1 MILDQLSECEPYRK
15 LGERFAAGFDYLRST
30 VFETVADGKYAIDGE
45 DLVAMVQSYTTKPR
59 EQGRWE
65 AHRHYVDIQYMIN
78 GSEVMG
84 VAPLSQMTV
93 QEPYVRE
100 KDVEFFIGAG
110 QFVRVDRGTFAIFL
124 PKDVHMPQLQADAP
138 AVVKKVVVK
147 VRLN

>member
-1 MILDQLSECEPYRK
+1 MSCESSRPIAAQPGGPDVIFDQLNECEPYRK

-45 DLVAMVQSYTTKPR
+45 DLFAIVQSYATKPR

-65 AHRHYVDIQYMIN
+65 AHRHYADIQYLIS

-84 VAPLSQMTV
+84 IAPLGQMTV

-100 KDVEFFIGAG
+100 KDVEFFI
-110 QFVRVDRGTFAIFL
+110 
-124 PKDVHMPQLQADAP
+124 
-138 AVVKKVVVK
+138 
-147 VRLN
+147 